1 MKISKQLEEA
11 MNLLRER
18 ADAEIKDEKL
28 RDAVH
33 WVIDANEEA
42 RSVANILT
50 EKLSRVYDL
59 LERLSKHP
67 EFQKIME
74 EMKDGDD
81 GKA

>member
-1 MKISKQLEEA
+1 MKVSKQLEEA

-42 RSVANILT
+42 RAVVNILR
-50 EKLSRVYDL
+50 EKLSRVYNI
-59 LERLSKHP
+59 LERITKHP
-67 EFQKIME
+67 EFHKIME
-74 EMKDGDD
+74 EMKDD
-81 GKA
+81 GEA